1 MLESL
6 GMDCDVWRKDVCRAG
21 GGVFISFLTWPVDST
36 RASSSVNQW
45 NEIWT

>member
-6 GMDCDVWRKDVCRAG
+6 GMDCEVWRKDVSRDR
-21 GGVFISFLTWPVDST
+21 GGVFISFLAWPVDST

-45 NEIWT
+45 NVIRT